1 MVSNPVNSGAEKQ
14 SSAGWGPGRSGN
26 WRVDKRA
33 VPPGSCCRDESAPAG
48 LGLEACPPL
57 SIQVPGEAGGP
68 TLPLE
73 RLQQRAKVSSV
84 KMIRRHC
91 WKSKGRVPGRHNRPG
106 VPPPALPISEHAQLL
121 PTAQCRL
128 PRHLIRLVFP
138 PVILEG
144 FPFCQSS
151 SGSWNSLPASLP
163 HTAAFGP
170 DLIKAVPYPDGFS
183 ENKV

>member
-1 MVSNPVNSGAEKQ
+1 MELKSRARQGGGQGGQGTGEWTSGLSLRGAAVMMNHLQQSWASKPALHSVS
-14 SSAGWGPGRSGN
+14 SSRE
-26 WRVDKRA
+26 R
-33 VPPGSCCRDESAPAG
+33 
-48 LGLEACPPL
+48 L
-57 SIQVPGEAGGP
+57 GGP
-68 TLPLE
+68 TLPLA
-73 RLQQRAKVSSV
+73 RLQQREKVSPV
-84 KMIRRHC
+84 KMIWHHR
-91 WKSKGRVPGRHNRPG
+91 WKSKGRVPGRHKRPD

-121 PTAQCRL
+121 PTTQCRL

-138 PVILEG
+138 PAILEG

-170 DLIKAVPYPDGFS
+170 DLIETVPYPDGFS

>member
-14 SSAGWGPGRSGN
+14 SSPGWGPGRSGN

-33 VPPGSCCRDESAPAG
+33 VPPGSCCLDESAPAA

-57 SIQVPGEAGGP
+57 SIQVPGEAGGTHAP
-68 TLPLE
+68 PGEAAAEGEGVICKDDLASPLE
-73 RLQQRAKVSSV
+73 KQGEGSGSAQEAWCAPL
-84 KMIRRHC
+84 
-91 WKSKGRVPGRHNRPG
+91 
-106 VPPPALPISEHAQLL
+106 ALPISEHAQLL

-138 PVILEG
+138 PAILEG

-151 SGSWNSLPASLP
+151 SGSWNSLPATLP

-170 DLIKAVPYPDGFS
+170 DLIKTVPYPDGFS